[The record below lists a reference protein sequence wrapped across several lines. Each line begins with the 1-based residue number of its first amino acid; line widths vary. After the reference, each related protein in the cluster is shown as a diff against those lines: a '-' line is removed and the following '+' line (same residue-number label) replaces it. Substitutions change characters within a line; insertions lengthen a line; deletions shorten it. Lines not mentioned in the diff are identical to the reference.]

1 MEECKSINWN
11 DMSKLG
17 LIHRINRE
25 ILHPLGLAI
34 CRNLDG
40 TSDKILVA
48 PDGFFQ
54 YDTDTQPVTDEIVL
68 ERLTEIMESKNEV

>member
-1 MEECKSINWN
+1 
-11 DMSKLG
+11 MSNLG

-48 PDGFFQ
+48 PDGVFQ
-54 YDTDTQPVTDEIVL
+54 YDTDTQSVTDEIVL
-68 ERLTEIMESKNEV
+68 ERLAEIIKDKNEVG